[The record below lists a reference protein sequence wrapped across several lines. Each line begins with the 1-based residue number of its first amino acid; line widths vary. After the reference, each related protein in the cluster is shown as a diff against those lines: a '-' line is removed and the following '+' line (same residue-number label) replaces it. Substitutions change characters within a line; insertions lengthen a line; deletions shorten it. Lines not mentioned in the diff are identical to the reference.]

1 MRLYHAFL
9 ILGHYEYC
17 HMDPDDNVLSV
28 YKGRKLVRL
37 YGCNT
42 HSMKPNKLGS
52 NGRTIQSQIDCDLN
66 NLDNL
71 TQDELESFKANTC
84 QYCCLGDGDLLYF
97 PAFWWHQVTT
107 PVLTISVNFFFGD
120 GGDCNFTETILRS
133 PQRDAFLYWFFNIIS
148 QNAPF
153 PSFSRML
160 VYLKRSIKFFLFK
173 QWHDVLTNE
182 QAEEIYKCTIRYF
195 GYEELVER
203 LKEQYRDKAE
213 PKNPPNIRIRGWFL
227 CFGNFWIL

>member
-107 PVLTISVNFFFGD
+107 PVLT
-120 GGDCNFTETILRS
+120 T
-133 PQRDAFLYWFFNIIS
+133 
-148 QNAPF
+148 
-153 PSFSRML
+153 SFSVTAEIVISPRRFCAHLNAMPSSTGS
-160 VYLKRSIKFFLFK
+160 SI
-173 QWHDVLTNE
+173 
-182 QAEEIYKCTIRYF
+182 
-195 GYEELVER
+195 
-203 LKEQYRDKAE
+203 
-213 PKNPPNIRIRGWFL
+213 
-227 CFGNFWIL
+227 